1 MATASYLLLAQTG
14 ASGSTGN
21 NSATLTANT
30 NTILYQVPASTQT
43 VVSTITVC
51 NQAST
56 AATFNIAVIKAGT
69 TVATQNYV
77 AYGTPIAGNDT
88 IALTLGITLSN
99 AGTGDTIV
107 VYSSTSTL
115 SFSAF
120 GSQIA

>member
-56 AATFNIAVIKAGT
+56 AATFNIAVVKAGT
-69 TVATQNYV
+69 AVATQNYV